1 VPDFADWLAE
11 VLHLDASGLL
21 GDAERAQLADLND
34 RNWILGPEADALK
47 PLLLRLA
54 AHYFLRAKLDNGRP
68 ADPVARF
75 HLGNGAR
82 LERIN
87 WLGDTSSKGLRE
99 AHGLM
104 CNYRYELRDIEKNHE
119 AYENEGAVA
128 ASRQVVALLKPDRS
142 KAEASKLL
150 ALPRLRPGRQAA
162 PSEDGQ

>member
-1 VPDFADWLAE
+1 M
-11 VLHLDASGLL
+11 
-21 GDAERAQLADLND
+21 RAAA
-34 RNWILGPEADALK
+34 RK
-47 PLLLRLA
+47 P

-87 WLGDTSSKGLRE
+87 WLGDTSPKGLRE

-104 CNYRYELRDIEKNHE
+104 CNYRYELREIEKNHE

-142 KAEASKLL
+142 KADASKLL
-150 ALPRLRPGRQAA
+150 AIPRLRTGRQAA